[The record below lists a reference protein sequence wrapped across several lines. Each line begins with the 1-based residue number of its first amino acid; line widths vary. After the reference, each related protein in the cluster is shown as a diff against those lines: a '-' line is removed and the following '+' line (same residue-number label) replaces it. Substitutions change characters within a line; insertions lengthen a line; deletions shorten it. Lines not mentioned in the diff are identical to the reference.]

1 MPSSISSSESRFV
14 QDRVPE
20 NAAPAIWCLALLLS
34 AGLLAAG
41 ETGWRWAGHR
51 PSVVDS
57 LQLWSYHRSRAS
69 QSDPH
74 TLVLCG
80 ASRSLLGFS
89 TQAFHQRHP
98 DWKVSHLAV
107 DGREPLATLQD
118 LAKDPQFRGLVLLEV
133 HESAIGYGQGQDEQ
147 VEFHHHR
154 MGWANCTNTIE
165 CVCCAAIQNQL
176 VAVHPTLN
184 PKRLLS
190 GWWNDRFPS
199 PSYRQGYFDRSVDAD
214 YQRLD
219 AKTHREWR
227 LKRVRTSYQR
237 WGAPTPEQ
245 WREKAAG
252 LVAAAETIAKH
263 GGQVVFV
270 RYPTS
275 GEYWDLDCKHYPRGK
290 YWDPL
295 IRGHGLSA
303 VHFQDLPQSRSIEC
317 PDASHLDYR
326 DKDTFTNELLDIL
339 ERTTALSPRV

>member
-1 MPSSISSSESRFV
+1 MPSSISNSESRFA
-14 QDRVPE
+14 QDRIPP
-20 NAAPAIWCLALLLS
+20 NAQPTVWCLALLLT
-34 AGLLAAG
+34 GVLLSAG

-69 QSDPH
+69 WNDPQ

-89 TQAFHQRHP
+89 TRAFGRRHP
-98 DWKVSHLAV
+98 DWKVVHLAV

-118 LAKDPQFRGLVLLEV
+118 LASDPWFRGLVLLEV

-147 VEFHHHR
+147 VEFNHHR
-154 MGWANCTNTIE
+154 TGWTNTIE

-190 GWWNDRFPS
+190 GWCNDRFPA

-219 AKTHREWR
+219 WESHREWR
-227 LKRVRTSYQR
+227 LKRVRMSYQR
-237 WGAPTPEQ
+237 WGAPTPAD
-245 WREKAAG
+245 WRQKARG
-252 LVAAAETIAKH
+252 LVAAAETIAQR

-275 GEYWDLDCKHYPRGK
+275 GEYWDLDCKHYPRSQ
-290 YWDPL
+290 YWDRL
-295 IRGHGLSA
+295 VLDHGLAA
-303 VHFQDLPQSRSIEC
+303 VHFQDLPRSRSLEC
-317 PDASHLDYR
+317 PDASHLDCR
-326 DKDTFTNELLDIL
+326 DKDIFTNELVDAL
-339 ERTTALSPRV
+339 ERIGALSSRL